1 MKNIDKKDKDILLIL
16 KENSRISYKKIAETI
31 KMSLPSTRERIL
43 KLEESGY
50 IKKYTIIEKT
60 KKIIA
65 YILVQTKKCI
75 DFEKTLS
82 NNENVIEIYRI
93 TGDYN
98 YLIKTHFDSLEDIK
112 NFQESLIKYGN
123 SKLNVVSKEV
133 K

>member
-1 MKNIDKKDKDILLIL
+1 MKNIDKTDKEILLIL
-16 KENSRISYKKIAETI
+16 KENSRISYKEIAETI

-50 IKKYTIIEKT
+50 IKKYTIIGKT

-65 YILVQTKKCI
+65 YILVQTIKCI
-75 DFEKTLS
+75 DFEKILS

-123 SKLNVVSKEV
+123 SKLNIVSKEV

>member
-16 KENSRISYKKIAETI
+16 KENSRISYKDIAETI

>member
-16 KENSRISYKKIAETI
+16 KENSRISYKDIAETI

-65 YILVQTKKCI
+65 YILVQTIKCI
-75 DFEKTLS
+75 DFEKKLS

-123 SKLNVVSKEV
+123 SKLNIVSKEV

>member
-16 KENSRISYKKIAETI
+16 KENSRISYKEIAETI

-50 IKKYTIIEKT
+50 IKRYTIIEKT

-65 YILVQTKKCI
+65 YILFQTTKCI

-98 YLIKTHFDSLEDIK
+98 YLIKTHFDSLEDVK
-112 NFQESLIKYGN
+112 NFQEALIKYGN

>member
-1 MKNIDKKDKDILLIL
+1 MKNIDKTDKDILLIL
-16 KENSRISYKKIAETI
+16 KENSRISYKEIAETI

-65 YILVQTKKCI
+65 YILVQTIKCI
-75 DFEKTLS
+75 DFEKILS

-123 SKLNVVSKEV
+123 SKLNIVSKEV